1 MYGEHPNGGMMEA
14 KSRNVDFLKDE
25 FLSISEIKQDME
37 LCELQL
43 R

>member
-1 MYGEHPNGGMMEA
+1 MEA
-14 KSRNVDFLKDE
+14 KSRNVDFLEDE
-25 FLSISEIKQDME
+25 FLSISEIRKDMQ